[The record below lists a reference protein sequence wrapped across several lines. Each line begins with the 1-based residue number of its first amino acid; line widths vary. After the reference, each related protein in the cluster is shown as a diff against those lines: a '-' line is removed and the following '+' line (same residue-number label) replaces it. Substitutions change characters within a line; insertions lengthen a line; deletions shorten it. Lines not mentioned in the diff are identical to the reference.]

1 MSLRLNLNLLLLSA
15 LLPAAASAQ
24 SIDLNR
30 LFSIGREAVTAVAG
44 ISEPEEISMGREI
57 AGRVLGAA
65 PLVNDA
71 ALQAYVNRVG
81 RWIAVQSERP
91 DLPWRFA
98 VIESPAINAFAAPG
112 GYVLLTRGLYEI
124 LDTEAQLAGVLAHE
138 IAHIVRRHHVT
149 VLQKS
154 AALSA
159 GAQLAQRD
167 NRTALINN
175 MIGTG
180 AEVFARGLDKSA
192 EHEADA
198 VGVVLAARAGYN
210 PYGLVDVLHKLA
222 ARGSADASMAL
233 LFKTHPQPGERLASL
248 ADLLTPQVARLPGG
262 REPVIRRVGAAP
274 GLVRTPAVAVP
285 APALAPAVPAESVSQ
300 PASSQPASAPESQ
313 PGAKGLIDTIQQ
325 LRGIFGR

>member
-30 LFSIGREAVTAVAG
+30 LFSIGRDAVTAVAG
-44 ISEPEEISMGREI
+44 VSEPEEISMGREI

-167 NRTALINN
+167 NRTAMINN

-210 PYGLVDVLHKLA
+210 PYGLIDVLHKLA

-233 LFKTHPQPGERLASL
+233 LFKTHPQPGERLAAL
-248 ADLLTPQVARLPGG
+248 ADLLAPQVARLPGG

-285 APALAPAVPAESVSQ
+285 APALAPVAPAE
-300 PASSQPASAPESQ
+300 PASQPASAPESQ